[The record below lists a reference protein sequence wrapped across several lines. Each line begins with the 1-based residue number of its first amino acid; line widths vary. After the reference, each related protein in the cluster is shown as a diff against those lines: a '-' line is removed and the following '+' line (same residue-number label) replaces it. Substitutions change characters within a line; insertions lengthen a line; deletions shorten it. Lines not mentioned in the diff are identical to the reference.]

1 MLNDSVSEKY
11 KSIKIGYFI
20 FHPYFTFFYYD
31 KQCSTYPRELLLLT
45 IDKNERKPNG
55 ALYKTIWRWH
65 FYAGVIVAPF
75 LMILAITGSIYLF
88 QPQIE
93 QQLYQEYYEVTPS
106 EEKISAD
113 QQIATVKKF
122 YPEAS
127 VTSYRPGETD
137 DRSSEVG
144 ISLNNETYTI
154 FMDPYTGEE
163 IGKLNNSDRIM
174 GIIEKIHGEL
184 MIGTIGD
191 RIVELVT
198 CWAIVL
204 IITGL
209 YLWFPR
215 KNRGMAG
222 ILYPRIK
229 KGEKIFRRDLHA
241 VPAFWVTAGML
252 FLIMTGLPW
261 SGFWGNNFQNIVTN
275 AGMGYPPSVWVGSAP
290 ESITKTKEIADVPW
304 AAEHFDVPTSTLQ
317 DYKSLSIDNL
327 MQVAER
333 EGLDPSYTIYIPQTK
348 EGVYT
353 FSAFPAKAQNE
364 ITMHIDQ
371 YSGAVL
377 ADYRYD
383 NYHLVGKII
392 AWGITLHKGTQ
403 FGIVNQLIGLLI
415 CLGIILTAVSGLYLW
430 LKRKPSKKL
439 GAPSAPSVK
448 TMKGFLAIL
457 ILLGILFPLVGL
469 SLIVVWLFDWLVI
482 QRIPAMKQFF
492 NA

>member
-1 MLNDSVSEKY
+1 MTNDK
-11 KSIKIGYFI
+11 K
-20 FHPYFTFFYYD
+20 
-31 KQCSTYPRELLLLT
+31 
-45 IDKNERKPNG
+45 ERKSTS
-55 ALYKTIWRWH
+55 AIYKTIWRWH
-65 FYAGVIVAPF
+65 FYAGLIVAPF
-75 LMILAITGSIYLF
+75 LIILAITGSIYLF
-88 QPQIE
+88 KPQIE
-93 QQLYQEYYEVTPS
+93 QQLYQDYYEVTPTG
-106 EEKISAD
+106 EKSSAD
-113 QQIATVKKF
+113 QQIATVKKS

-127 VTSYRPGETD
+127 VTSYRPGEAE

-144 ISLNNETYTI
+144 IRLNNETYTI

-163 IGKLNNSDRIM
+163 VGKLNNSDRIM
-174 GIIEKIHGEL
+174 DKIEKIHGEL
-184 MIGTIGD
+184 MIGTLGD

-215 KNRGMAG
+215 KNKGMAG
-222 ILYPRIK
+222 VLYPRIK
-229 KGEKIFRRDLHA
+229 KGGKVFRRDLHA
-241 VPAFWVTAGML
+241 VPAFWVTGGML

-275 AGMGYPPSVWVGSAP
+275 AGMGYPPSIWVGSAP
-290 ESITKTKEIADVPW
+290 ASITKTKEVADVPW
-304 AAEHFDVPTSTLQ
+304 AAENLDVPASSLQ
-317 DYKSLSIDNL
+317 DYKPLAIDHL
-327 MQVAER
+327 LQVAKR
-333 EGLDPSYTIYIPQTK
+333 EGIDPSYTIYIPQTK
-348 EGVYT
+348 KGVYT

-377 ADYRYD
+377 ADYRYE
-383 NYHLVGKII
+383 NYHLMGKII
-392 AWGITLHKGTQ
+392 AWGITLHKGSQ
-403 FGIVNQLIGLLI
+403 FGLANQLMGLLI
-415 CLGIILTAVSGLYLW
+415 CLGILLTAVSGLYLW

-457 ILLGILFPLVGL
+457 ILLGLLFPLVGL
-469 SLIVVWLFDWLVI
+469 SLIVVWLFDWVVI
-482 QRIPAMKQFF
+482 QRIPSMKQYF